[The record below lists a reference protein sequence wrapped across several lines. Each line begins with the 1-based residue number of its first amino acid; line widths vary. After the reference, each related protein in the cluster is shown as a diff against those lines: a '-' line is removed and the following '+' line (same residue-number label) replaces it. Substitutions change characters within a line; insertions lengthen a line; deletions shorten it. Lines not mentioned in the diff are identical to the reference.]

1 MISASEWKNIDTVL
15 LDMDGTLLDLHFDN
29 YFWLKHMPQ
38 RLAEARGI
46 SVEQALKL
54 VNPIFSAE
62 YGKLHWYSI
71 DFWAEQ
77 TKLDIESLK
86 REVSHLIQ
94 FRPQAQTFLKAL
106 REHRKKVLLVTNAD
120 RRSVAIKVAETGLD
134 EYLDA
139 IHCSHDF
146 GAAKEDPA
154 FWPLFEQHSGID
166 KRRSLFIDDT
176 TAVLDAAYNY
186 GIQHVLA
193 IEQPDS
199 KNSRVLSTEHK
210 RVLNF
215 DQIMPHGVPPTEER
229 HVS

>member
-1 MISASEWKNIDTVL
+1 MISALEWKNIDTVL

-29 YFWLKHMPQ
+29 HFWLQHMPQ
-38 RLAEARGI
+38 RLSEARGI
-46 SVEQALKL
+46 SVEQALQL
-54 VNPIFSAE
+54 VNPIFRAE

-86 REVSHLIQ
+86 REVKHLIQ
-94 FRPQAQTFLKAL
+94 YRPKAQAFLKAL
-106 REHRKKVLLVTNAD
+106 RLHRKEVLLVTNAD

-146 GAAKEDPA
+146 GAAKEDPK
-154 FWPLFEQHSGID
+154 FWPLFEQHTGID
-166 KRRSLFIDDT
+166 KSRSVFIDDT
-176 TAVLDAAYNY
+176 TSVLDAAHNY

-199 KNSRVLSTEHK
+199 KNSRVLETQHR
-210 RVLNF
+210 RVTDF
-215 DQIMPHGVPPTEER
+215 DEITPQ
-229 HVS
+229 